1 MEHAFLIFTILVG
14 TILTFFSGFGLG
26 TLLLPVFCL
35 FFPIDVAVGATGIV
49 HGMNSIFKFLF
60 VFKNI
65 HFPTFLRF
73 SIPAIIF
80 AVIGGITLGAIS
92 ELPIAWSYIF
102 FNKTIHVSYIQLIIG
117 CIMLFFAWLELNPK
131 LNQLKIQQKWLP
143 FGGVLS
149 GFFGGISGHQ
159 GALRAAFLTKAGL
172 SKEQFIATSNA
183 SAVIIDFT
191 RLTVYFTTISFGQLA
206 PHASLILI
214 GILVAFVGTTI
225 GARLV
230 KKITLKWIQQLVGS
244 LLIVYGL
251 GLIFGLI

>member
-1 MEHAFLIFTILVG
+1 MEHALLIFTILAG

-35 FFPIDVAVGATGIV
+35 FFPIEIAVGATGIV
-49 HGMNSIFKFLF
+49 HGMNAIFKFLF
-60 VFKNI
+60 VYKNI
-65 HFPTFLRF
+65 HYPTFFRF
-73 SIPAIIF
+73 SIPAMVF
-80 AVIGGITLGAIS
+80 AIIGGKTLGVIS
-92 ELPIAWSYIF
+92 ELPIAWTYTL
-102 FNKTIHVSYIQLIIG
+102 FNKTIEVSFIQLIIG
-117 CIMLFFAWLELNPK
+117 CVMLFFAWLELSPK

-183 SAVIIDFT
+183 SAVIIDIT
-191 RLTVYFTTISFGQLA
+191 RLSVYFTTISFGQLA
-206 PHASLILI
+206 PHSTLILI
-214 GILVAFVGTTI
+214 GILVAFIGTTI

-230 KKITLKWIQQLVGS
+230 NKITLQWIQQLVGS